1 MALHPWAR
9 FKVRWARQREASQR
23 ASRRLVTLQNRIQV
37 ELMKSSISNRPV
49 RLDVGNWKS
58 LELICGRPVHRGFSP
73 NDKS

>member
-37 ELMKSSISNRPV
+37 ELDEV
-49 RLDVGNWKS
+49 VD
-58 LELICGRPVHRGFSP
+58 
-73 NDKS
+73 